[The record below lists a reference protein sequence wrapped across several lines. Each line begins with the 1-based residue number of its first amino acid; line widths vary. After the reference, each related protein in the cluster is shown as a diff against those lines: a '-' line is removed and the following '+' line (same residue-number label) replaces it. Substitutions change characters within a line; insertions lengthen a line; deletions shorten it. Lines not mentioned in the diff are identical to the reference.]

1 MATRPTQ
8 RFFSVPK
15 QAITILTHDPR
26 WRGLA
31 PTVRR
36 AAAATLHAQR
46 IKQSAVTIVLSNDSE
61 VQALN
66 RAYRG
71 KNKPTNVLSFPDG
84 AVDGGIT
91 QLGDVV
97 MAYETI
103 TREAEEQGKKIK
115 HHLAHLAV
123 HGVLHVLGFDHET
136 EKDAEKM
143 ESREISLLATMGIA
157 NPYESA

>member
-1 MATRPTQ
+1 MATRQTQ
-8 RFFSVPK
+8 RFCSVPK

-36 AAAATLHAQR
+36 AAEATLHAQR
-46 IKQSAVTIVLSNDSE
+46 IKKSSLTLVLGNDAE
-61 VQALN
+61 IQELN

-84 AVDGGIT
+84 EADGGLT

-103 TREAEEQGKKIK
+103 AREADEQGKKLK
-115 HHLAHLAV
+115 HHLTHLAV
-123 HGVLHVLGFDHET
+123 HGVLHLLGYDHEA
-136 EKDAEKM
+136 EKDAEIM
-143 ESREISLLATMGIA
+143 ESLEISLLATMGVA

>member
-1 MATRPTQ
+1 MATRQTQ

-15 QAITILTHDPR
+15 LSVTILTHDAR

-36 AAAATLHAQR
+36 AAEVTLHAQR
-46 IKQSAVTIVLSNDSE
+46 IKKSSLTIVLSCDAE
-61 VQALN
+61 IQELN

-84 AVDGGIT
+84 EADDGVT

-103 TREAEEQGKKIK
+103 TREAQEQGKKLK
-115 HHLAHLAV
+115 HHLSHLAV
-123 HGVLHVLGFDHET
+123 HGVLHLLGYDHEAD
-136 EKDAEKM
+136 KDAELM
-143 ESREISLLATMGIA
+143 ESLEISLLATMGVA